1 VPSEVRIACALTW
14 VFSVLTAAAYVAVV
28 IVVAIDRDRIVDLAR
43 DNAALR
49 DSSISDNQLVGLL
62 VAVSAVV
69 VAWCMIAAVLAALTW
84 RRQHVP
90 WAMLVASAAGAAL
103 LSVVALPYSVAHL
116 AASAIAV
123 VLLLRPATR
132 TWLRRESP
140 ALPPQRDDWPPP
152 TPPDERPPGKPPLW

>member
-1 VPSEVRIACALTW
+1 
-14 VFSVLTAAAYVAVV
+14 VFSVLTGAAYVAVV
-28 IVVAIDRDRIVDLAR
+28 IAVAVDRDRIVELAR

-49 DSSISDNQLVGLL
+49 DSSISDRQLVGLL

-103 LSVVALPYSVAHL
+103 LSLVALPYSVAHL
-116 AASAIAV
+116 LATTVAV
-123 VLLLRPATR
+123 VLLMRPATR
-132 TWLRRESP
+132 TWLRRERP
-140 ALPPQRDDWPPP
+140 VVPPHHDWPPP
-152 TPPDERPPGKPPLW
+152 TPPGAQAPDERPDGKPPVW